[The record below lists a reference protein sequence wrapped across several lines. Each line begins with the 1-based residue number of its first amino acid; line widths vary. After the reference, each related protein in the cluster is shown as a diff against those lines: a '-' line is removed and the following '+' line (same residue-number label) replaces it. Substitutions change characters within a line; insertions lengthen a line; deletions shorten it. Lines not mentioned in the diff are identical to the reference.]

1 MVSQPTTPPPQGDK
15 NASAGILATT
25 ILVTVLSI
33 ILVSLRFAT
42 RIWVVKR
49 VGWDDWTILFAC
61 VGSAH
66 QVAIR
71 QTLTVEQLGHPI
83 GTALVV
89 VQISYGFGRPA
100 YYLTP
105 HQFQEFMKFAYGEW
119 LQVNLGR
126 STCV

>member
-66 QVAIR
+66 QVAIQ

>member
-42 RIWVVKR
+42 RIGVVKR

-66 QVAIR
+66 QVAIQ